1 MSRCALMPT
10 VHANLL
16 QMLHLR
22 EGKPLTFPLP
32 YVWYMHV
39 CAGIHACLYVCRGQ
53 RANGWVSIFLLL
65 SVCLW
70 YVHMEEVSVEARRER
85 WVAGAGVT
93 GSCELWYRCW
103 QGHQVFL
110 AAELWSQLYSFD
122 ILRWISHWIWRSS
135 TVASQQASEI
145 LLSLYLPKHRD
156 LKTRAAI
163 PGWGSAHSYTRLG
176 ISTQVLMLLTQ

>member
-1 MSRCALMPT
+1 
-10 VHANLL
+10 
-16 QMLHLR
+16 MLHLR
-22 EGKPLTFPLP
+22 EGKPLTFPP
-32 YVWYMHV
+32 SICVV
-39 CAGIHACLYVCRGQ
+39 HACVCRHTCLPGCVQ
-53 RANGWVSIFLLL
+53 RSERKWLGLCFSP

-110 AAELWSQLYSFD
+110 AAELWSQLYSFY
-122 ILRWISHWIWRSS
+122 ILRWISHWIWWSS

-176 ISTQVLMLLTQ
+176 ISTQVLILLTQ